1 MVKVKEGIVFGVLDY
16 LVDFVGIEINCFVCL
31 EVFDDFK
38 CFFKCVYN
46 VCVICFGN
54 LVRWIC
60 KKSMV
65 ECFECCIK
73 LMVLLFGVI
82 GFFINY
88 LLKWFV
94 ENFFEYRGRCVF
106 DKVFECYRE

>member
-1 MVKVKEGIVFGVLDY
+1 MIFCREVKCKIVKVKEGIVFGVLDY

-54 LVRWIC
+54 LVR
-60 KKSMV
+60 
-65 ECFECCIK
+65 
-73 LMVLLFGVI
+73 
-82 GFFINY
+82 
-88 LLKWFV
+88 
-94 ENFFEYRGRCVF
+94 
-106 DKVFECYRE
+106 